1 MLTLAMQLHDQYV
14 EKGKNKAK
22 EITEASQN
30 KYNDLVTKANNYSE
44 RTRSEA
50 DDYSTR
56 TRSDAD
62 TYSDRTRS
70 EPTLTVTRL
79 TRMPRPTPRTPVL
92 SRRILRQD
100 SSGCGQLL
108 QVSAR

>member
-50 DDYSTR
+50 DDYIHS
-56 TRSDAD
+56 
-62 TYSDRTRS
+62 YSFRRRHLFGS
-70 EPTLTVTRL
+70 YPLRGRRL
-79 TRMPRPTPRTPVL
+79 P
-92 SRRILRQD
+92 
-100 SSGCGQLL
+100 
-108 QVSAR
+108 